1 MHHPIIYENTAS
13 MMSLYKPLF
22 YPVLILFFA
31 CTPLLAQELD
41 NPQDQLLNLNIQSLK
56 KRTDHWYDPFGYGVF
71 QPPGAY
77 LPAFERMVVTGDT
90 LLQRKQYDEAKSWY
104 LNTIPYYQLFDKNT
118 VASLYFQLGKASTR
132 NDESVAFYVKGLN
145 HLLPRKENEV
155 LKAKF
160 QTNMAI
166 IFTKIN
172 NFNKAIVYY
181 DQAIVLFRQNNDAL
195 NLAKAL
201 CNKAYAYNL
210 LGDEGKSLSCFKTAL
225 EAVAQSTIPSHRE
238 LKGIIIQNM
247 IGVYLQQNNADSAI
261 SYLNLLRFNLEEG
274 SVQEK
279 IGYQFLSGYV
289 FGVLNDHKNAKIHLL
304 HSLAIAEKEKIEE
317 IIPYI
322 YRALA
327 ISSSELQEY
336 RQAWYFGQKYINE
349 RYHYFEQTKKEL
361 NNVNNIETQY
371 HLARKDNELAQKQ
384 LIIARQEKNLVQKN
398 LIMVIIGLGA
408 TALLIIGWIFYR
420 SYHRK
425 QRLMIKDKEI
435 EQLKAMMKGEE
446 KERSRL
452 ARELHDGIG
461 GMLAAIKMNVG
472 AIKIE
477 NPETAHINRLDKVAL
492 MLQDTSIEVR
502 KTAHNLMPDI
512 LDRHSLEE
520 ALTAFCK
527 QVNTGN
533 GLLIELHM
541 PGDLPALDKSIELM
555 LYRMVQEL
563 VQNVIKHA
571 RANHLELQI
580 MHYDQLL
587 SITAEDNGQGFDTE
601 TTPEGVGLANLR
613 HRVAVLQG
621 SLSVTTVPGSS
632 TTVHIEFDLEQLL
645 RG

>member
-1 MHHPIIYENTAS
+1 MSYYKFSVYIII
-13 MMSLYKPLF
+13 
-22 YPVLILFFA
+22 ILFSAF
-31 CTPLLAQELD
+31 TTVFAQEPD
-41 NPQDQLLNLNIQSLK
+41 YPQDQLLKVNLQSIQK
-56 KRTDHWYDPFGYGVF
+56 QTGRWYDQFGYGVF
-71 QPPGAY
+71 QPSGAH
-77 LPAFERMVVTGDT
+77 LPTFEKMVATGDT
-90 LLQRKQYDEAKSWY
+90 LLERGQYSEAKSWY
-104 LNTIPYYQLFDKNT
+104 LHALPYFQLFDKNK
-118 VASLYFQLGKASTR
+118 VAFLYLQLGKASTH
-132 NDESVAFYVKGLN
+132 NDESVSFYMKGLKS
-145 HLLPRKENEV
+145 LLPYKENEV
-155 LKAKF
+155 MKGKILTSTA
-160 QTNMAI
+160 TSLVH
-166 IFTKIN
+166 IN
-172 NFNKAIVYY
+172 NFTKAISYF
-181 DQAIVLFRQNNDAL
+181 DQAIVLFQSNKDSL

-201 CNKAYAYNL
+201 CNKANTYTL
-210 LGDEGKSLSCFKTAL
+210 LDDKEKALVYHKMAL
-225 EAVAQSTIPSHRE
+225 EAVYEGSLPSHRGT
-238 LKGIIIQNM
+238 KRVIMQNM
-247 IGVYLQQNNADSAI
+247 VGIYLHQDNTDSAI
-261 SYLNLLRFNLEEG
+261 AYLNLLQRDLDDAPALEH
-274 SVQEK
+274 VR
-279 IGYQFLSGYV
+279 YQFLYGYV
-289 FGVLNDHKNAKIHLL
+289 LSSLHDHKNAKIHFLS
-304 HSLAIAEKEKIEE
+304 SLATAEKEKLDDLL
-317 IIPYI
+317 PFI

-327 ISSSELQEY
+327 ISYSETQEY
-336 RQAWYFGQKYINE
+336 RQAWYFGQKYTNE
-349 RYHYFEQTKKEL
+349 RYHFFEQTKNEL
-361 NNVNNIETQY
+361 NKVNNLESQY

-420 SYHRK
+420 SYQRK
-425 QRLMIKDKEI
+425 QRLMLKDKEI

-477 NPETAHINRLDKVAL
+477 NPETAHITRLHTVAH

-502 KTAHNLMPDI
+502 QTAHNLMPDI